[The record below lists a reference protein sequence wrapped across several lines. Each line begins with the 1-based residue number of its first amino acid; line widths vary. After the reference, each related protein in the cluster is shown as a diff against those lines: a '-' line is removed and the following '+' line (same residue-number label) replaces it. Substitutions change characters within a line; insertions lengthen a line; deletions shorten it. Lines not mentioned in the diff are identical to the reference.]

1 MNAQTDDWL
10 PRHRLTVD
18 DYYRMGETGVLAP
31 DARTELINGEII
43 DMTPP
48 GSRHSATVA
57 FLADILTAVTG
68 SSAIRWVQ
76 SPLRLNHS
84 SEPQPDLMLLKRRDD
99 FYAEENP
106 GPADVILLV
115 ELSDSSLRYDRQI
128 KGPLYASHGIPEYWL
143 VDLAAH
149 ELQIHRQPRNGAY
162 VDVSVASGSQLQV
175 VTTSAGWTVDL
186 SRLFSL

>member
-1 MNAQTDDWL
+1 MNAQADDWL

-18 DYYRMGETGVLAP
+18 DYYRIGEIGVLAP

-57 FLADILTAVTG
+57 FLADSLTAVTG

-76 SPLRLNHS
+76 SPLRLSHS

-99 FYAEENP
+99 FYAKENP
-106 GPADVILLV
+106 RPADVLLLV
-115 ELSDSSLRYDRQI
+115 EVSDSSLRYDRQI
-128 KGPLYASHGIPEYWL
+128 KGPLYASHGVPEYWL
-143 VDLAAH
+143 VDMAAQ
-149 ELQIHRQPRNGAY
+149 ELQIHRQPRNGVY
-162 VDVSVASGSQLQV
+162 TDVSVASGLQLQV
-175 VTTSAGWTVDL
+175 VTTSAGWSVDL